1 MQVILLD
8 KIVHLG
14 NVGDQ
19 VNVKSGFARNFLIPQ
34 GKAVM
39 ATAANIAHFE
49 ARRAELEAKAAEALA
64 TAQARAAA
72 LTTLAA
78 AVDRAER
85 LEALEKVTIASK
97 AGDEGRLFGAITTRD
112 VAEAVTAAG
121 VEVAKSEVRLPN
133 GPIRTLGDHDVRF
146 QLHGE
151 VFATLDIVVV
161 AE

>member
-8 KIVHLG
+8 KIAHLG

-39 ATAANIAHFE
+39 ATKANIEHFE
-49 ARRAELEAKAAEALA
+49 ARRAELEAKAAAALA
-64 TAQARAAA
+64 AAEARAARI
-72 LTTLAA
+72 T
-78 AVDRAER
+78 
-85 LEALEKVTIASK
+85 ALESVTIASK
-97 AGDEGRLFGAITTRD
+97 AGDEGRLFGSIGTRD
-112 VAEAVTAAG
+112 IADAVTAAG

-133 GPIRTLGDHDVRF
+133 GLIRTLGEHGVTF

-151 VFATLDIVVV
+151 VFATLNVIIV

>member
-14 NVGDQ
+14 NVGEQ

-39 ATAANIAHFE
+39 ATKANIEHFE
-49 ARRAELEAKAAEALA
+49 ARRAEIEAKVAAELA
-64 TAQARAAA
+64 AAQARAAQIA
-72 LTTLAA
+72 
-78 AVDRAER
+78 
-85 LEALEKVTIASK
+85 ALETVTIASK
-97 AGDEGRLFGAITTRD
+97 AGDEGRLFGSITTREI
-112 VAEAVTAAG
+112 AEAIKAAG
-121 VEVAKSEVRLPN
+121 VEVAKSEVRLST
-133 GPIRTLGDHDVRF
+133 GPIRTLGEHEVKF

-151 VFATLDIVVV
+151 VFTSLNVNVV

>member
-8 KIVHLG
+8 KIAHLG

-19 VNVKSGFARNFLIPQ
+19 VDVKAGFARNFLIPQ

-39 ATAANIAHFE
+39 ATKANVEYFE
-49 ARRAELEAKAAEALA
+49 SRRAELEAKAAEILA
-64 TAQARAAA
+64 VAQARAAK
-72 LTTLAA
+72 LAELA
-78 AVDRAER
+78 T
-85 LEALEKVTIASK
+85 VTITSK
-97 AGDEGRLFGAITTRD
+97 AGDEGRLFGSITARD

-121 VEVAKSEVRLPN
+121 VEIAKSEVRLST
-133 GPIRTLGDHDVRF
+133 GPLRTTGEHEVRF

-151 VFATLDIVVV
+151 VFATLNVVIV

>member
-8 KIVHLG
+8 KVVHLG

-19 VNVKSGFARNFLIPQ
+19 VNVKSGYARNFLIPK

-39 ATAANIAHFE
+39 ATKANIEYFE
-49 ARRAELEAKAAEALA
+49 ARRAELEEKAAKALV
-64 TAQARAAA
+64 AAM
-72 LTTLAA
+72 
-78 AVDRAER
+78 DRAER
-85 LEALEKVTIASK
+85 LEALESVTIASK
-97 AGDEGRLFGAITTRD
+97 AGDEGRLFGSIGTRDIADAITAR
-112 VAEAVTAAG
+112 G

-133 GPIRTLGDHDVRF
+133 GLIRTTGEHEVRF

-151 VFATLDIVVV
+151 VFANLRLIVV